1 MDFFSYQLEI
11 IVMPK
16 KLFHKN
22 ESLKFFIVE
31 KVLSNLNL
39 ISYLM

>member
-1 MDFFSYQLEI
+1 
-11 IVMPK
+11 MPK
-16 KLFHKN
+16 ELFHKN